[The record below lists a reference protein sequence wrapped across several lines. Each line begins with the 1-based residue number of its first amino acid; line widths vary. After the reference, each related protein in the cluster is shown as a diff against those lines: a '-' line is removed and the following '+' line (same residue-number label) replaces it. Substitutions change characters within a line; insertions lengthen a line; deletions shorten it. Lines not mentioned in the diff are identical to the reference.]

1 MFSAWD
7 FNTWVSSVGAAIAI
21 FGVIAAVSTF
31 LSYAAFAIWGKEAE
45 GLAKTGL
52 GGAASDKAPSR
63 RAA

>member
-31 LSYAAFAIWGKEAE
+31 LSYVAVDIWGKEAKGVE
-45 GLAKTGL
+45 KTGL
-52 GGAASDKAPSR
+52 AGATSDQIPSR